1 MSNNDSNINDSNIN
15 DDNTSLLS
23 NLKNKLTYKLHNIA
37 YDPNANRF
45 AEERVKK
52 QKQEEDK
59 KKEEKTDNNA
69 TDADDNPNKFSFKR
83 VLKKTVN
90 KTFDIVL
97 TAIIPF
103 VALMLAMIVSNELIV
118 YSVPIRVL
126 FFIFTFIVC
135 LFPPAAL
142 ILGFFYIMKSGY
154 SYYYNHMTDRPT
166 REIMPT
172 IYALLPIT
180 TYQSTSTIGS
190 LLSYPFTYPKN
201 DIAKEQL
208 PKTMMQYWSDLQSS
222 FKDFDKI
229 KNLPIFA
236 KEIKQ
241 IQKNLSELHIVKDS
255 IITDNIIPTNINNE

>member
-1 MSNNDSNINDSNIN
+1 MSNNTDSNIN
-15 DDNTSLLS
+15 DDNTSLLN
-23 NLKNKLTYKLHNIA
+23 NLKNKLSYKLHNIV
-37 YDPNANRF
+37 YDPNANKF
-45 AEERVKK
+45 AEERTKK
-52 QKQEEDK
+52 QKEEEDK
-59 KKEEKTDNNA
+59 KKEVKADNKT

-83 VLKKTVN
+83 VFKKTVN

-97 TAIIPF
+97 KAIIPF

-118 YSVPIRVL
+118 YSIPIRVI

-142 ILGFFYIMKSGY
+142 ILGFFYIVKGGY
-154 SYYYNHMTDRPT
+154 SYYYNHMTDRPK

-190 LLSYPFTYPKN
+190 LLLYPFTYPKN

-208 PKTMMQYWSDLQSS
+208 PKTMMQYWSDLQGS
-222 FKDFDKI
+222 FKDFDKV
-229 KNLPIFA
+229 KNLPIFS
-236 KEIKQ
+236 KEIQQ
-241 IQKNLSELHIVKDS
+241 IQKDLSELHKPKDS
-255 IITDNIIPTNINNE
+255 IITDNTIMPANRNTA